1 VAACSSCAAGRVG
14 GDTLARTSSDHCAAC
29 ANGKYQSETGR
40 TACADC
46 AAGRFGTGGSI
57 SSSCSGQCAAGSW
70 ILLATGTVTRR
81 QRRRRSCTVR
91 SVPLES
97 TSLQQASPSV
107 PSSMPARPVSS
118 SPRAPAPRQIAASPV
133 RQGSTPDRV
142 TCPAALH
149 VAFAMARRNSKAT
162 RARRSALRTPL
173 VLRVPRSTQV
183 PRTLRTVCVRRVR
196 WESFRACRTQLSATI
211 APLVLTRRRRERR

>member
-1 VAACSSCAAGRVG
+1 
-14 GDTLARTSSDHCAAC
+14 
-29 ANGKYQSETGR
+29 
-40 TACADC
+40 
-46 AAGRFGTGGSI
+46 
-57 SSSCSGQCAAGSW
+57 
-70 ILLATGTVTRR
+70 VTRR

-91 SVPLES
+91 SVRLES

-142 TCPAALH
+142 TRPAALH
-149 VAFAMARRNSKAT
+149 VALAMARRNSKAT

-211 APLVLTRRRRERR
+211 APLALTRRRRERR